1 MKNKMKKLL
10 FFAVALTFLGC
21 SKTLSIQEYYVA
33 KSEDPNFLVID
44 IPTSFLGINNE
55 VLNQEEQAALE
66 SFQKLNVLM
75 FRKTGANATQFP
87 EELAAVR
94 QIIDGEQF
102 DPLMALSDRQ
112 FSGKLL
118 LEGSIERPDE
128 IVFFGAAADQG
139 FLLARLIGSK
149 MQVEKA
155 VLLAKVLEREGALN
169 NAVEAVGQML

>member
-1 MKNKMKKLL
+1 MKKLL
-10 FFAVALTFLGC
+10 FFVVAMTFLGC
-21 SKTLSIQEYYVA
+21 SNTQSIQEYYVA

-55 VLNQEEQAALE
+55 ILNQEEQAALE

-75 FRKTGANATQFP
+75 FSKIDANAAQFS
-87 EELAAVR
+87 EELEAVH
-94 QIIDGEQF
+94 QVIDGEQF
-102 DPLMALSDRQ
+102 DPLMALSDCQ
-112 FSGKLL
+112 FYGKLL
-118 LEGSIERPDE
+118 VEGNIERPNG

-155 VLLAKVLEREGALN
+155 VLIAKALEREGVLD
-169 NAVEAVGQML
+169 NAVEALDQML